1 MKKTLILSL
10 VAASLVLGTSM
21 ASIAQQQGGGPRGGG
36 RGPEMGG
43 PRGGQRGPGGG
54 MMLIQMSTVQKE
66 LKLTSAQLQAI
77 QDLRP
82 PQDGGGPRGGGREG
96 GGPGAGGP
104 GEPGKGPLD
113 EILSNEQHNR
123 LQQLVMQFN
132 APMSMLDPRVA
143 EQLNLTDSQVQTIE
157 SLVQDLRPGRGP
169 GQGGPR
175 GGGQGQGQGQG
186 GERPDWNTMQ
196 AKKAAAYEKA
206 WNALSQAQ
214 QAEWG
219 KIVGKAFTA
228 WEEPTRPR

>member
-21 ASIAQQQGGGPRGGG
+21 ASLAQQQSGGPRGGG

-43 PRGGQRGPGGG
+43 PRGGQRGAGGG
-54 MMLIQMSTVQKE
+54 MMLIQMTSVQKE
-66 LKLTSAQLQAI
+66 LKLSSAQLQAI
-77 QDLRP
+77 KDLRP
-82 PQDGGGPRGGGREG
+82 PQDGGGPRGEGPGR

-113 EILSNEQHNR
+113 QILSTEQHNR

-132 APMSMLDPRVA
+132 APMSMLDRRVA

-169 GQGGPR
+169 GRGGPGQGGP
-175 GGGQGQGQGQG
+175 GQG
-186 GERPDWNTMQ
+186 GPGGDRPDWKTMQ
-196 AKKAAAYEKA
+196 AKKAAAYDKA
-206 WNALSQAQ
+206 WSALSQAQ
-214 QAEWG
+214 QAKWG
-219 KIVGKAFTA
+219 QIVGKAFTA